1 MIYILLDN
9 EAVVFENASFTW
21 DRLNT
26 DEQKEITNIHL
37 KK

>member
-1 MIYILLDN
+1 MIYNLLDN

-26 DEQKEITNIHL
+26 EIRNIHL